1 MFQILKA
8 SATKSMML
16 GWRTTDAVTVRLHCL
31 PAQRDLS
38 PVGQEMF
45 SLLACDFHNPLRSQE
60 GIKLH
65 LYIVTV
71 TQHRGF
77 NAFHLEATRALV
89 LPSPSIWV

>member
-1 MFQILKA
+1 
-8 SATKSMML
+8 MML

-89 LPSPSIWV
+89 QRH

>member
-1 MFQILKA
+1 
-8 SATKSMML
+8 MML

-45 SLLACDFHNPLRSQE
+45 SLLACDFHNLLRSQE

-65 LYIVTV
+65 LYIVTM